1 MKDYRQVI
9 REKRIERGMNQ
20 AQLAKAAGISQP
32 YVNEI
37 ELGQKNPTVDV
48 LIRIC
53 RALDIPFLGEKEEG
67 G

>member
-1 MKDYRQVI
+1 MKDYRHVI

-20 AQLAKAAGISQP
+20 AQLAKTAGISQP

-37 ELGQKNPTVDV
+37 ELGKKNPTVDV

-53 RALDIPFLGEKEEG
+53 RALDIPLLGEKEEG

>member
-32 YVNEI
+32 YVHEI
-37 ELGQKNPTVDV
+37 ELGKKNPTVDV

-53 RALDIPFLGEKEEG
+53 RALDIPFLGEKDG
-67 G
+67 DG

>member
-37 ELGQKNPTVDV
+37 ELGKKNPTVDV

>member
-20 AQLAKAAGISQP
+20 AQLAKTAGISQP

-37 ELGQKNPTVDV
+37 ELGKKNPTVDV

-53 RALDIPFLGEKEEG
+53 RALDIPLLGEKEEG